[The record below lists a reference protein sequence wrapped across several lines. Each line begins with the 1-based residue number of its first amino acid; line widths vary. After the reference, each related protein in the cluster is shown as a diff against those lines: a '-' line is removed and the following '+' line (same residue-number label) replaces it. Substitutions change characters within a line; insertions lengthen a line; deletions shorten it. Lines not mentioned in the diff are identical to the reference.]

1 MDGDVQNYLNSI
13 IDCEDEAKQLKDALN
28 EALTGVSQDAFYNEF
43 INNLSNME
51 TSFEDMCDNF
61 EDYLRKSIIAA
72 LIAANYK
79 DEIDALY
86 QEWVD
91 AASDGNIDKSESE
104 RLRKKNEDL
113 TKRMLDDR
121 EKWMSDLGFDNTP
134 SSQSSSRGGFE
145 TITQDQASALEGR
158 FTGMHETMLAIK
170 EDTSSIAAW
179 NQPIGEKFNID
190 GIAVPILALNESA
203 LRIERMIE
211 ENRSIAINSYYELK
225 DINKNTKELYQMN
238 ERLGNIEKN
247 TKGFAAKK

>member
-1 MDGDVQNYLNSI
+1 M
-13 IDCEDEAKQLKDALN
+13 A
-28 EALTGVSQDAFYNEF
+28 
-43 INNLSNME
+43 
-51 TSFEDMCDNF
+51 
-61 EDYLRKSIIAA
+61 R
-72 LIAANYK
+72 
-79 DEIDALY
+79 
-86 QEWVD
+86 
-91 AASDGNIDKSESE
+91 
-104 RLRKKNEDL
+104 
-113 TKRMLDDR
+113 
-121 EKWMSDLGFDNTP
+121 
-134 SSQSSSRGGFE
+134 
-145 TITQDQASALEGR
+145 DQASALEGR

-247 TKGFAAKK
+247 TKGLAPK